1 MTRPQAMLLVALAAT
16 WGGSYALTAVL
27 LDHGLPWAWVAALRL
42 LIGAAVI
49 TVLARRRSGG
59 GGPRS
64 PAWRSAIVGALAAGV
79 SLPMIALGQR
89 WVASGLAGVIVAAAP
104 LCTAVLERAG
114 GGARLGR
121 SGVAGLLTGFAGV
134 VLLFAADLSGS
145 SDALL
150 GGLVILLAPLG
161 YGAGAVLGRR
171 WTAGV
176 PPLRQTADNLAWA
189 AAWATAIALVA
200 TAAGEGAPAL
210 HGAGA
215 WVALL
220 ALGVVGTGLAFT
232 TFFALIAAIG
242 PSRAMLVTYVAPAFA
257 LGYGAA
263 FLHEAVTA
271 AAVAGVALVVAGT
284 VAASRPPT
292 SPEG

>member
-1 MTRPQAMLLVALAAT
+1 MLLLALAAT

-27 LDHGLPWAWVAALRL
+27 LDHGMPWAWIAALRL
-42 LIGAAVI
+42 LVGAAVI
-49 TVLARRRSGG
+49 AGLARLRTGRD
-59 GGPRS
+59 GPRT
-64 PAWRSAIVGALAAGV
+64 PAWRSAVVGALAAGV

-104 LCTAVLERAG
+104 LCTAALERAG

-121 SGVAGLLTGFAGV
+121 GGVAGLLTGFAGV

-161 YGAGAVLGRR
+161 YGAGAVLSRR

-189 AAWATAIALVA
+189 AAWATTIALVA

-215 WVALL
+215 WLPLL
-220 ALGVVGTGLAFT
+220 VLGVLGTGLGFAA
-232 TFFALIAAIG
+232 FFALVATVG
-242 PSRAMLVTYVAPAFA
+242 PARTMLVTYVAPVFA
-257 LGYGAA
+257 LAYGAA
-263 FLHEAVTA
+263 FLHEAVTVA
-271 AAVAGVALVVAGT
+271 AAAGVVLVVAGT
-284 VAASRPPT
+284 IVAARPVA
-292 SPEG
+292 